1 MARPTARSWSTL
13 AVADVTVLGTGRMG
27 AAMARKLAEAG
38 HRLTLWNRTF
48 ATAEALAVECGATAM
63 PSAADA
69 VSSAEFVVSML
80 ADGAVTTNVLLDGDV
95 LAAFRPGALVC
106 DMSTGGVAAAREL
119 DSVLT
124 AAEVRFVDAPVSGS
138 VSTIASG
145 QLLVMGSGV
154 RSSVDAA
161 TPVLSAFAKRVVYV
175 GEAGAGQA
183 MKLAVN
189 LVVHALNAAVSEALT
204 LAGSAGVAPE
214 AAYDIFQES
223 VVAAPFVVY
232 KRSAFLDSGTPVA
245 MTLALTRK
253 DLDLITA
260 FAAEQGVPAGVVE
273 AVRDEVTQACAAGYA
288 DQDMA
293 ALARFL
299 DSATRG

>member
-1 MARPTARSWSTL
+1 
-13 AVADVTVLGTGRMG
+13 VADVTVLGTGRMG
-27 AAMARKLAEAG
+27 AAMARKLVEAG
-38 HRLTLWNRTF
+38 HRVILWNRTF
-48 ATAEALAVECGATAM
+48 GTAQALAVECGATATEF
-63 PSAADA
+63 AADA
-69 VSSAEFVVSML
+69 VRRADLVISML
-80 ADGAVTTNVLLDGDV
+80 ADGAVTTSVLLDDDV
-95 LAAFRPGALVC
+95 LGAFAPGALVC
-106 DMSTGGVAAAREL
+106 DMSTSGVEAARRL
-119 DSVLT
+119 DTVLT
-124 AAEVRFVDAPVSGS
+124 TAGARFVDAPVSGS
-138 VSTIASG
+138 VSTIATG

-175 GEAGAGQA
+175 GDAGAGQA

-204 LAGSAGVAPE
+204 LAGSAGVAPD

-232 KRSAFLDSGTPVA
+232 KRSAFLDPETPVA

-253 DLDLITA
+253 DLDLITD
-260 FAAEQGVPAGVVE
+260 FAADQGVPAGVVE
-273 AVRDEVTQACAAGYA
+273 AVRDEVTRACAAGYA